1 MLTRFI
7 SKCVCSLDALWLL
20 ALAMFVVVGVP
31 LASFHGDE
39 AMQVYMSEDYAIAFF
54 DRDIARLTAGPPY
67 NIDAEPQLR
76 ILNGSVNR
84 YAIGLLWHLAGYSRA
99 DLPPAPGWD
108 WGLDYDSNV
117 AAGYRPADT
126 LLHLA
131 RLPSA
136 LFLAASVA
144 VMFGLGW
151 QFGGRPLAYAA
162 SALYALNPIVLLNGR
177 RAMMEGSLLFFGL
190 LAVLLAAHISRR
202 QAQDQSPH
210 PLWWLALAA
219 AAGLTLAS
227 KHSGVIFVAAAFGWV
242 ALAALLRR
250 RSRDLPLVTLRL
262 ITSSALALALF
273 VALSPALWND
283 PPARLRDLLD
293 VRAELVDIQ
302 VQADPAAPMPLARR
316 AEFIFVQPFIAPP
329 MHFEAGSWTSFAPIG
344 DEIARYMQSP
354 LSGWQFGPMFG
365 TALTL
370 LAAFGVA
377 ALVTPGLRGSV
388 PFEQAAGLLLWAALT
403 AIALLA
409 NPLPWQ
415 RYYLPLI
422 PPATLLAVVG
432 AAAALQWQRQ
442 LRFAIVLAR

>member
-1 MLTRFI
+1 MPIRFT
-7 SKCVCSLDALWLL
+7 SRRARLLDALWLL
-20 ALAMFVVVGVP
+20 ALAAYIVAGVP

-39 AMQVYMSEDYAIAFF
+39 AMQVYMSEDYAVAFF
-54 DRDIARLTAGPPY
+54 DHDLARLTAGPPY
-67 NIDAEPQLR
+67 NIDAEAQLR

-108 WGLDYDSNV
+108 WGLNYDSNA
-117 AAGYRPADT
+117 AAGYRPPDA

-136 LFLAASVA
+136 LFLAASA
-144 VMFGLGW
+144 AAMFGLGW

-162 SALYALNPIVLLNGR
+162 SALYTLNPVILLNGR
-177 RAMMEGSLLFFGL
+177 RAMMEGSLLLFGL

-202 QAQDQSPH
+202 RAQDKLPG

-219 AAGLTLAS
+219 AAGLALAS
-227 KHSGVIFVAAAFGWV
+227 KHTGAIFAAAAFGWV
-242 ALAALLRR
+242 ALVELLRR
-250 RSRDLPLVTLRL
+250 RLRALPPAALRL
-262 ITSSALALALF
+262 IASGALALALF
-273 VALSPALWND
+273 VALSPALWSS

-316 AEFIFVQPFIAPP
+316 VEFIVTQPFIAPP
-329 MHFEAGSWTSFAPIG
+329 MHFEAGGWTSFAPISA
-344 DEIARYMQSP
+344 EIARYMQSP
-354 LSGWQFGPMFG
+354 LSGWQFGPMVG

-370 LAAFGVA
+370 LAVFGVVALA
-377 ALVTPGLRGSV
+377 APGLRGSL
-388 PFEQAAGLLLWAALT
+388 PSDQAAGLLLWAGLA
-403 AIALLA
+403 AAALLA

-422 PPATLLAVVG
+422 PPATLLAVAG
-432 AAAALQWQRQ
+432 AAAALRWRSR
-442 LRFAIVLAR
+442 L